1 MNPFFSII
9 ITTCR
14 DDYPMKHKPETH
26 VLAQMAENCLRQT
39 FDDFELIVVDLL
51 WEKRPRYLEENFGG
65 LGFPILHIPDKNSV
79 FRDLHLVRICSA
91 RNTGLL
97 YARGQCVIFT
107 DDCQD
112 WSPNALERLASWGKN
127 DVGATIRLHRD
138 NGKGPVEC
146 DSRWEAYGIEGT
158 LRTKCVNAAH
168 IGYLGGSLSMV
179 PIINMLQCNGW
190 DEMFDGGRQLED
202 SDMAKR
208 LGAGGLKMALEGHA
222 KCIEYKQTPCS
233 GHIMR
238 TNTIVK
244 CNGAYIYPIWD
255 ENPKRIRANE
265 ETLRNRVIDTF
276 MEGECLKLKGG
287 KCSNSGDKCE
297 GGWNRRSL
305 MGIYKDRRLVFDLA
319 QLRSERTW
327 ETASTDPLLE
337 L

>member
-1 MNPFFSII
+1 
-9 ITTCR
+9 
-14 DDYPMKHKPETH
+14 MKHKPETH
-26 VLAQMAENCLRQT
+26 VLAQMAENCVKQT

-65 LGFPILHIPDKNSV
+65 LGFPILHIPDKNSI

-112 WSPNALERLASWGKN
+112 WSANALERLASWGKN

-158 LRTKCVNAAH
+158 LRTKCVNAAG

-179 PIINMLQCNGW
+179 PLINMLQCNGW

-208 LGAGGLKMALEGHA
+208 LGAGGLQIALEGHA

-265 ETLRNRVIDTF
+265 RLLTNDVIDTF
-276 MEGECLKLKGG
+276 MDGECLKLKEGN
-287 KCSNSGDKCE
+287 CSNSGDKCE

-305 MGIYKDRRLVFDLA
+305 MGIYKDRRLVFELA

-327 ETASTDPLLE
+327 ETAATDPLLE